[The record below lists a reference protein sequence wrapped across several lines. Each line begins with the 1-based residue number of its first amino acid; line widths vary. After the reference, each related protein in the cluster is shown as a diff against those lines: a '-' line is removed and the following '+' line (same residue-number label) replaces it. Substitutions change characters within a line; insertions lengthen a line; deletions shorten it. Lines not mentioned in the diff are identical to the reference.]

1 MYLMVLAE
9 IHGKL
14 SKDNENMED
23 ILTSNVFSFFKYADR
38 GAFFYPLLRLLGLDV
53 SVQDCKQAEFRFW
66 PTYPNH
72 TQPALVIL
80 VGRYYLQ
87 VDDKYPAG
95 VGKEAAKLKR
105 QLVREITGG
114 QAEAHSLD
122 REFKILFV
130 TSDPY
135 RTPGI
140 FDGIPEDLAKQ
151 VKWINWQRIA
161 FLISKILDIASNLP
175 WETRLFASDLYEL
188 LLKKKLRNYEGINAI
203 PNIHLSTYQ
212 QIFFNAKTARYR
224 GDFIGFIQALEANRL
239 MTEWHTKIFY
249 DQKQSLFQMLN
260 SAKS

>member
-1 MYLMVLAE
+1 MYLAE

-14 SKDNENMED
+14 STDDENMED

-53 SVQDCKQAEFRFW
+53 SVMDCKQAEFKFW

-72 TQPALVIL
+72 TQPALAIL

-87 VDDKYPAG
+87 VEDKYPAG
-95 VGKEAAKLKR
+95 IGKEAAKLKR
-105 QLVREITGG
+105 LFIRETKAG
-114 QAEAHSLD
+114 QAEANSLD
-122 REFKILFV
+122 REFKIIMV

-140 FDGIPEDLAKQ
+140 FDGIPEDQAKY

-175 WETRLFASDLYEL
+175 GETRLFASDLYDL
-188 LLKKKLRNYEGINAI
+188 LLKKKLRNYEGMNAI
-203 PNIHLSTYQ
+203 PNVHLSTYQ
-212 QIFFNAKTARYR
+212 RIFFDAKTARYR
-224 GDFIGFIQALEANRL
+224 GDFIGFIQALEGNRL
-239 MTEWHTKIFY
+239 MTEWQTKIFY

-260 SAKS
+260 STKS